1 MLMQYLTEG
10 TASFLRDVVLLL
22 IGGTVTA
29 IPGAWKSWKRD
40 RDKIVRDE
48 LSKEAAAKALKEELL
63 ARARL
68 EVKVQQLTDDLDG
81 IAAGMRT
88 RFKVLEAIFE
98 ERTGKMPKA
107 QRDSGEQAE
116 INNER
121 RSVPR

>member
-1 MLMQYLTEG
+1 MQLLTEG

-22 IGGTVTA
+22 IGGAVAA

-68 EVKVQQLTDDLDG
+68 EVKLQQLAEDLDG

-88 RFKVLEAIFE
+88 RFKVLEAVFE

-107 QRDSGEQAE
+107 QRDSGEQE
-116 INNER
+116 SLDSER
-121 RSVPR
+121 RSVQR